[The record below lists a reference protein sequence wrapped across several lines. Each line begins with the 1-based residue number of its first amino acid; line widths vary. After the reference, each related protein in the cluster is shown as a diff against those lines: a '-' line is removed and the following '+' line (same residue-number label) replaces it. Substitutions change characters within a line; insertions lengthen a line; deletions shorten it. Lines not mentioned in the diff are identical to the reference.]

1 MELFKNETVSFLSN
15 PITCDIC
22 PKTFAAKST
31 LKLHN
36 EINHQHISSNF
47 NKTKVT
53 ENRNTDINFEID
65 IEECIEFEENFHNL
79 KPKIKI
85 ENDFCEVTLACDDNE
100 VEAHVILVHPNLVIE
115 FMHEYTTEINVQVRD
130 ESEISLYHVAL
141 KIGLLNLKNCHFC
154 NQVRGET
161 VMIFSIIKTNY
172 FQIQMKFYKRI
183 NSKYLVQNQNKM
195 FQVF

>member
-1 MELFKNETVSFLSN
+1 MHE
-15 PITCDIC
+15 
-22 PKTFAAKST
+22 
-31 LKLHN
+31 
-36 EINHQHISSNF
+36 
-47 NKTKVT
+47 NKTK
-53 ENRNTDINFEID
+53 NCN
-65 IEECIEFEENFHNL
+65 
-79 KPKIKI
+79 
-85 ENDFCEVTLACDDNE
+85 EVT
-100 VEAHVILVHPNLVIE
+100 
-115 FMHEYTTEINVQVRD
+115 D
-130 ESEISLYHVAL
+130 ESEISLYLVAL